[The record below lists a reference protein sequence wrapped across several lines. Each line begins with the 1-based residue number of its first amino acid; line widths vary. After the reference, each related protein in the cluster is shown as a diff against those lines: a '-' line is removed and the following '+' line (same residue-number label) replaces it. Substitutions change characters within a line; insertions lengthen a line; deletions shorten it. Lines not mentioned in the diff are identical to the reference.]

1 MGAFESGQDFLKG
14 VLAKLP
20 ESLRNK
26 PLEEIVA
33 AAEAKE
39 ALTTVGDSVLAR
51 SDYSK
56 HMDAIREEKAKLTE
70 DYEKLTAWY
79 EEKKQVLDE
88 YGRIKPEY
96 DKLKADPLRP
106 RTPVTDPAL
115 DPSKFIDKDTFA
127 KEMREQQMAAA
138 NYLGLQQAI
147 TLKHYNDFKEVIDTR
162 ELLNDPNL
170 GKTAPD
176 GHVYGLL
183 DAYQTK
189 YHDKL
194 AEKAKADEDARINKL
209 ADERVAEKMKGMQ
222 QPFPIR
228 RSEPSVL
235 DLIETPAK
243 DAPKH
248 DVDSAVALYEQLTQA
263 RAS

>member
-14 VLAKLP
+14 ILAKLP
-20 ESLRNK
+20 EGLRNK

-96 DKLKADPLRP
+96 DKLKA
-106 RTPVTDPAL
+106 T
-115 DPSKFIDKDTFA
+115 
-127 KEMREQQMAAA
+127 
-138 NYLGLQQAI
+138 
-147 TLKHYNDFKEVIDTR
+147 
-162 ELLNDPNL
+162 
-170 GKTAPD
+170 
-176 GHVYGLL
+176 
-183 DAYQTK
+183 
-189 YHDKL
+189 
-194 AEKAKADEDARINKL
+194 
-209 ADERVAEKMKGMQ
+209 
-222 QPFPIR
+222 
-228 RSEPSVL
+228 
-235 DLIETPAK
+235 
-243 DAPKH
+243 
-248 DVDSAVALYEQLTQA
+248 
-263 RAS
+263 